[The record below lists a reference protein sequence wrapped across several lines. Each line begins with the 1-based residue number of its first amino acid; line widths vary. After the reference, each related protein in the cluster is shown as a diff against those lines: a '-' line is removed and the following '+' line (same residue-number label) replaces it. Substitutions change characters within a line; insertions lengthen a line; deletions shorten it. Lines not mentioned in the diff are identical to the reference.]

1 MTKLETITA
10 EDLQNRT
17 YEPTHF
23 LVDELIPEGLHIL
36 AGAPKIGKSWLALWL
51 CLCVSQGQPLWNF
64 ATTQGEALY
73 LSLEDSFQRI
83 QTRLFDLTEDAPP
96 TLHFAI
102 MADTLK
108 HGLEQQIE
116 QFLTEHPDTKLVV
129 IDTLQRVRGTGS
141 DSNLYAN
148 DYQAIGLLKK
158 LADKRHIA
166 IILIHHLRKLH
177 DDDPMNMISGSTGLS
192 GAADSTFVL
201 QKHSRLAN
209 IASLHCTGRDIPDR
223 TLKLEFGEEDHIWKL
238 LEDSKPCGGASKIST
253 LQIENLLSE
262 LLQKEPEI
270 SAPAK
275 ALLEKIDPAGI
286 ESWTP
291 NSFSHQIRKSVDT
304 LRKNGIFASFR
315 KSNGERLICLKRV
328 DGADLPTV
336 EKKSTLSTLR
346 VCRAPAPRREARVAA
361 VCGFLPRQRV
371 CVRRGRKAH
380 VASTCGQRGKTQV
393 RNPEK
398 PRRGGKNPPVREEP
412 ASHLA
417 SRRRTGSLPNAS
429 NRAEA
434 HTHFMRTE
442 ENMRKNKQFSI
453 RISAQD
459 LETIR
464 QKAVQAHMSQS
475 DYVTACCLG
484 KRIVILDGLRE
495 VLRQQKAIGNN
506 LNQLTVLA
514 NMGKVQF
521 ANLDSAAQEFSK
533 INTALRELQE
543 GGAGRSQS
551 SIS

>member
-1 MTKLETITA
+1 MTKLETINA

-51 CLCVSQGQPLWNF
+51 CLCVAQGQPLWNF

-83 QTRLFDLTEDAPP
+83 QTRLFDLTEDTPP

-116 QFLTEHPDTKLVV
+116 QFLMEHPTTKLVV

-148 DYQAIGLLKK
+148 DYQDIGLLKK
-158 LADKRHIA
+158 LADNQHIA
-166 IILIHHLRKLH
+166 ILLIHHLRKLH

-192 GAADSTFVL
+192 GTADSTFVL

-238 LEDSKPCGGASKIST
+238 LEDSKTCSGASKIST

-275 ALLEKIDPAGI
+275 ALLEKIDPAGS
-286 ESWTP
+286 EDWTP
-291 NSFSHQIRKSVDT
+291 NSFSHQIRKSVDA
-304 LRKNGIFASFR
+304 LRQNGILVSFR

-336 EKKSTLSTLR
+336 EKIDPID
-346 VCRAPAPRREARVAA
+346 PAGV
-361 VCGFLPRQRV
+361 
-371 CVRRGRKAH
+371 
-380 VASTCGQRGKTQV
+380 
-393 RNPEK
+393 
-398 PRRGGKNPPVREEP
+398 
-412 ASHLA
+412 
-417 SRRRTGSLPNAS
+417 PNAC
-429 NRAEA
+429 
-434 HTHFMRTE
+434 
-442 ENMRKNKQFSI
+442 
-453 RISAQD
+453 
-459 LETIR
+459 
-464 QKAVQAHMSQS
+464 
-475 DYVTACCLG
+475 TAP
-484 KRIVILDGLRE
+484 
-495 VLRQQKAIGNN
+495 
-506 LNQLTVLA
+506 
-514 NMGKVQF
+514 
-521 ANLDSAAQEFSK
+521 
-533 INTALRELQE
+533 
-543 GGAGRSQS
+543 
-551 SIS
+551 